1 MTGIKSFEDLDVWK
15 KSIDLA
21 EAIYMASSGWPD
33 SERFGI
39 VQQIRRAST
48 SVSANI
54 AEGAERDGTK
64 EFLRFISI
72 ANGSLAETR
81 TFVVLAERLKY
92 LLPADARVITEQIT
106 EIRRMLAGLTK
117 SLRLRLDTD
126 H

>member
-117 SLRLRLDTD
+117 SLRLDTD